1 MPESAI
7 GLFPDA
13 GASVFLGRCPRDIAL
28 LLGLTGRI
36 IGAADCLML
45 GLAGAMVPSD
55 SIGDLRAA
63 LLACDVSEIDAV
75 IGRFRADPG
84 MPPLQ
89 AHRATISH
97 VFAGDDLAAMRDRA
111 GDFARLKGDA
121 FAEDVHAALATKCP
135 ASMHVFKR
143 LLDMADRIGDI
154 AAALRLDYRLAIRM
168 TERPDFREGV
178 RAVLI
183 DKTHDAA
190 WQPARLE
197 DVKPAVIDAIFDHQ
211 GLPSLS

>member
-1 MPESAI
+1 
-7 GLFPDA
+7 
-13 GASVFLGRCPRDIAL
+13 
-28 LLGLTGRI
+28 
-36 IGAADCLML
+36 ML

-55 SIGDLRAA
+55 GIGDLRAA

-75 IGRFRADPG
+75 IDRFRADPG

-89 AHRATISH
+89 AHRAAISH
-97 VFAGDDLAAMRDRA
+97 VFAGDDLAAMRERA
-111 GDFARLKGDA
+111 GDLARLKGDS
-121 FAEDVHAALATKCP
+121 FAEDVHAAMATKCP

-197 DVKPAVIDAIFDHQ
+197 DVTPAMIDAIFDHQ
-211 GLPSLS
+211 GLPSLT